1 MQNNG
6 FKILLTVFFL
16 GLCFWYLW
24 PSAQTYYYNQQMNN
38 MEEAEREAYFQENYE
53 AIQAAQQR
61 SLKLGLDLL
70 GGMHVTME
78 VRVDELLRG
87 LAQDPDES
95 FEEVVQFATE
105 RNLEEGIS
113 VIDAFVQEF
122 ENRDPEARLSRYF
135 RNPDR
140 DITRRSSNDEVAEYL
155 RAQSDEAVERAIEII
170 RNRVDRYG
178 VTEPSIQRQGSRRV
192 VVELPGVDDPERVRN
207 LLRGTAQLEFR
218 LMADPE
224 ELTRSLQDIIAY
236 YDEIDPAELED
247 EVQDA
252 LEGMP
257 DDDERLDES
266 ELPGVV
272 GGDAPT
278 SDQDVADTDPQA
290 AADDEAVQEM
300 LEESDDPDAALDE
313 LLAQEG
319 GDLASGNPLLDVMQ
333 PMGQSVVFGYVSE
346 PDTAVANQLLH
357 RDEPR
362 AMLPPNIELMYGS
375 RTAGTDPRGFEILE
389 LLGVREEVELA
400 GETVTNARVD
410 FDETN
415 RPRVSLSMDSDG
427 ARTWAR
433 ITGANVG
440 NQVAIVLDG
449 VVYSYPVIQDRI
461 VGGQTSITGLQSRQ
475 EAQDIVNVLM
485 SGALP
490 APVDIVQERTVGP
503 SLGAA
508 SIRAG
513 FISVVGGLLLVALF
527 MIMYY
532 RTAGVVADLALLINI
547 IFILGILAGFEATLT
562 LPGIAGIV
570 LTIGM
575 AVDANVLI
583 FDRIREEQRA
593 GKTLRAAINGGYAK
607 ALSAIFD
614 ANITTFFVGV
624 ILYSFGVGPI
634 QGFAVTLMA
643 GILASLFSAIIIT
656 RIIFDY
662 MVEEKKLSVNY
673 G

>member
-6 FKILLTVFFL
+6 FKVLLTVFFI
-16 GLCFWYLW
+16 GLCVWYLW
-24 PSAQTYYYNQQMNN
+24 PSAQTYYYNQQMNG
-38 MEEAEREAYFQENYE
+38 MEGAEQEAYFQENYE

-87 LAQDPDES
+87 LARDPDES
-95 FEEVVQFATE
+95 FEAAVQTATE
-105 RNLEEGIS
+105 RNRDEGLS
-113 VIDAFVQEF
+113 VIDAFVEEF
-122 ENRDPEARLSRYF
+122 EARDPDARLSRYF
-135 RNPDR
+135 RNPER
-140 DITRRSSNDEVAEYL
+140 DITRRSSNEEVAEYL

-192 VVELPGVDDPERVRN
+192 VVELPGVDDPDRVRN

-218 LMADPE
+218 LMAEPE

-236 YDEIDPAELED
+236 YDEIDPEELED
-247 EVQDA
+247 ELQDA
-252 LEGMP
+252 LEDMP
-257 DDDERLDES
+257 DDDERIDES

-272 GGDAPT
+272 GGDAPAP
-278 SDQDVADTDPQA
+278 DEEVASTDSQEVGGGAADQA
-290 AADDEAVQEM
+290 A
-300 LEESDDPDAALDE
+300 DDPDAALDE

-319 GDLASGNPLLDVMQ
+319 GDLTSGNPLLDVLQ
-333 PMGQSVVFGYVSE
+333 PMGQSVVFGYVAE
-346 PDTAVANQLLH
+346 PDTAVANQLLR
-357 RDEPR
+357 RDEPQ
-362 AMLPPNIELMYGS
+362 AMLPPNIELLYGS
-375 RTAGTDPRGFEILE
+375 RTAGTDPQGFEILE
-389 LLGVREEVELA
+389 LLGVREEVELQ
-400 GETVTNARVD
+400 GETVTDARVD

-433 ITGANVG
+433 VTGANVDK
-440 NQVAIVLDG
+440 QVAIVLDD

-475 EAQDIVNVLM
+475 EAQDVVNVLM

-532 RTAGVVADLALLINI
+532 RTAGTVADLALLINI